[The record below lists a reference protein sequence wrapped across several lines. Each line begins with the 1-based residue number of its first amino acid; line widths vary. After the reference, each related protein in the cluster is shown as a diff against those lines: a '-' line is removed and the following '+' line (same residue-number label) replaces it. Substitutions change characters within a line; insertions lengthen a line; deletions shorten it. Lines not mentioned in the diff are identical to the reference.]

1 MITTNTVLGLAF
13 GVALGLAA
21 AFGGANAFVLV
32 LVLGGV
38 GLLVG
43 RVLDGRLDLTDLVER
58 VRGVGSD
65 RDRSAR

>member
-13 GVALGLAA
+13 GVALGFAA

-32 LVLGGV
+32 LVLGVV

-43 RVLDGRLDLTDLVER
+43 RFLDGRLDLTELTER

-65 RDRSAR
+65 RDRGGR